1 MFDETHSHESPI
13 GFLGD
18 FEEAVQ
24 TPQPIDPGEGTF
36 NFPALATISFLVPF
50 FSGHLVEGTL
60 RSCKIIS
67 WSSCRL
73 LEDARLNRI
82 VPVRE
87 DTMRPH
93 AEAGDVFF

>member
-1 MFDETHSHESPI
+1 VFDETHSHESPR

-36 NFPALATISFLVPF
+36 NLPALATIALLVPF

-60 RSCKIIS
+60 TI
-67 WSSCRL
+67 
-73 LEDARLNRI
+73 A
-82 VPVRE
+82 PVGGKGH
-87 DTMRPH
+87 DPPP
-93 AEAGDVFF
+93 A